1 MMSMSAQVF
10 FVQAAARDVLV
21 VPAGAVSIK
30 RPEGGGKP
38 KAEVTVVTASG
49 KQEVR
54 EVETGIR
61 NRVSVE
67 VKSGLA
73 EGDKVVVSAG
83 GGNASGGDRN
93 SRRGMRMPPM
103 F

>member
-1 MMSMSAQVF
+1 MSAPDF
-10 FVQAAARDVLV
+10 RREYIMPLL
-21 VPAGAVSIK
+21 K
-30 RPEGGGKP
+30 TKE
-38 KAEVTVVTASG
+38 
-49 KQEVR
+49 EVR

-61 NRVSVE
+61 NRVSIE